1 MNDAPVAVD
10 NTLTVAEDA
19 SITNTDVIANDNDA
33 DGDTLSLTAATT
45 AGTGTVA
52 VNADGLSVNYTPAAN
67 FNGTEIITYT
77 VSDGT
82 LTDETGTLTI
92 SVSRVND
99 APLANDQSVTTVEE
113 TSKVIT
119 HTGIDVD
126 KDILTFI
133 IISLPKNGILKDGDS
148 KIIVGNLP
156 VTLSSTNATYTP
168 NSNYSGSDSYT
179 FKVKDLFIL
188 SDPATVSITVS
199 GVNDAPVATDQ
210 SVTTAEE
217 TSKEITHSGTDK
229 DGDTLTYILTTL
241 PTKGI
246 LKEDGTEIVSGDLPK
261 TLSSSNLLYIPNNN
275 YPNGNYDGVDSYTFK
290 VNDGTVE
297 SIETAKISILI
308 SPVNDIPI
316 AIAQSVT
323 TIEDLP
329 LNITMTGKDDDKDE
343 LTYLFVD
350 YPTNG
355 SINKDGDKVVYVP
368 QSGFFG
374 LDSFTFKV
382 NDGTVDSSPSKISIT
397 VTSNDF
403 DEDGVLN
410 DKDECPNTP
419 LGTIVDV
426 KGCEVF
432 TFLPKNNKVEVISAT
447 CIGNSDGSIGL
458 SVENAS
464 YDYTISITGPKNY
477 VAKISGASKT
487 TSITGLAKG
496 NYTVCFKVD
505 GQPDY
510 EECFEVVIG
519 EPRALSAFID
529 VNNDKK
535 STSIQLSGS
544 NFYNIDINGQR
555 FEVKGDRFNTSLPT
569 GLNTIKVSTNLECQG
584 IIEQKVFISE
594 DIMYYPNPTK
604 NDVKVH
610 VSGKD
615 NKVMISV
622 FSEKGDLIYRKEQE
636 IKDFSR
642 LTEIDLSLQITG
654 TYIVVM
660 EGPTVRKTFKILR
673 K

>member
-1 MNDAPVAVD
+1 
-10 NTLTVAEDA
+10 
-19 SITNTDVIANDNDA
+19 
-33 DGDTLSLTAATT
+33 
-45 AGTGTVA
+45 
-52 VNADGLSVNYTPAAN
+52 
-67 FNGTEIITYT
+67 
-77 VSDGT
+77 
-82 LTDETGTLTI
+82 
-92 SVSRVND
+92 
-99 APLANDQSVTTVEE
+99 
-113 TSKVIT
+113 
-119 HTGIDVD
+119 
-126 KDILTFI
+126 
-133 IISLPKNGILKDGDS
+133 
-148 KIIVGNLP
+148 
-156 VTLSSTNATYTP
+156 
-168 NSNYSGSDSYT
+168 
-179 FKVKDLFIL
+179 
-188 SDPATVSITVS
+188 VSITVS

-343 LTYLFVD
+343 LTYLLVD